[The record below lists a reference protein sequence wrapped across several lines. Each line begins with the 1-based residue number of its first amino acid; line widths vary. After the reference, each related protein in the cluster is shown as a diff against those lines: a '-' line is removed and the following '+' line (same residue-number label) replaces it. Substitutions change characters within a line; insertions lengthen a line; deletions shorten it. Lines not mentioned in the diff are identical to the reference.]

1 MLNKPNQ
8 PIYLMLSVDEIRARM
23 RQMDNVR
30 AFYVMNEYVRLTD
43 PLHYL
48 MRYSDSEWL
57 FDWLARDLV
66 DDTPYLMYL
75 NIYMVLASGVA
86 TVWSEC
92 EHGARRSESS
102 VSGVSFPVPTLSIRA
117 ACEAD
122 FWHLSVHPSDLSVS

>member
-1 MLNKPNQ
+1 MTEKAGTQISTNRLRYVNKPNQ
-8 PIYLMLSVDEIRARM
+8 PIYLM
-23 RQMDNVR
+23 
-30 AFYVMNEYVRLTD
+30 
-43 PLHYL
+43 H
-48 MRYSDSEWL
+48 
-57 FDWLARDLV
+57 LV

-75 NIYMVLASGVA
+75 NIYMVLARGVA